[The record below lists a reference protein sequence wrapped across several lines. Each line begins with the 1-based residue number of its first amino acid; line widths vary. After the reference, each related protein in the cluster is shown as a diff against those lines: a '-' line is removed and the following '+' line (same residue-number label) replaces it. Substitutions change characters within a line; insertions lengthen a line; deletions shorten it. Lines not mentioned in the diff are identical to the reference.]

1 MTAGHVSRR
10 KSTALPMLATWCPPP
25 LEHRDS
31 RRLLSTRRLE
41 SRAVEPTQRTTA
53 KPMRRGHWRQSAM
66 PGVCQQSHVRSLGH
80 SALATSARRL
90 PNALEQRKRLAAA
103 VPRRKPH
110 SAMLTVARTT
120 PQQDAQ
126 RFGDRLACEPTIHNH
141 CGQRDSPP
149 DTVKFGAVSIPHAYL
164 NPSTGIGI
172 FGFSG
177 LPPPP
182 PPNIRPVW

>member
-10 KSTALPMLATWCPPP
+10 KITALPMPATWCP
-25 LEHRDS
+25 LLSEHHES
-31 RRLLSTRRLE
+31 RRLPNTRRLE
-41 SRAVEPTQRTTA
+41 SHAVKRTHQTTA
-53 KPMRRGHWRQSAM
+53 KPMRRGHWRQSTV
-66 PGVCQQSHVRSLGH
+66 PGVCQHSHVRSLGH

-103 VPRRKPH
+103 VPRRKPR

-164 NPSTGIGI
+164 NPFPWPGNSARGRARRRG
-172 FGFSG
+172 GPG
-177 LPPPP
+177 AL
-182 PPNIRPVW
+182 

>member
-1 MTAGHVSRR
+1 MTDNAAALRPRAATMTAGHVSRR

-31 RRLLSTRRLE
+31 PRLLSTRRLE

-80 SALATSARRL
+80 SALATSAHRV

-103 VPRRKPH
+103 VPRRKPR

-120 PQQDAQ
+120 LQQDAQ
-126 RFGDRLACEPTIHNH
+126 RESAIDSHEPTVHDH
-141 CGQRDSPP
+141 
-149 DTVKFGAVSIPHAYL
+149 TW
-164 NPSTGIGI
+164 STR
-172 FGFSG
+172 
-177 LPPPP
+177 LPT
-182 PPNIRPVW
+182 RYREVWCRFHSACVP